1 MNKTTKILLS
11 LIGLGAII
19 VPAVLLVVLSP
30 KINITQSPANS
41 NRSIDSNAISN
52 IVNQTPQNNPFVLP
66 TPTLQPKPA
75 SPSAK
80 VIPEGSP
87 SAQ

>member
-11 LIGLGAII
+11 LVGLGAII
-19 VPAVLLVVLSP
+19 VPAVLLAVLSP
-30 KINITQSPANS
+30 KVNTTQSPADTNRTINS
-41 NRSIDSNAISN
+41 GAIEN
-52 IVNQTPQNNPFVLP
+52 IVNQSPQNNPVVLP
-66 TPTLQPKPA
+66 TPTFYPTPA

>member
-11 LIGLGAII
+11 LVGLGAII

-30 KINITQSPANS
+30 KINTTQSPS
-41 NRSIDSNAISN
+41 EGNRSIDSNAIGN
-52 IVNQTPQNNPFVLP
+52 IVNQVPQNPNVLP
-66 TPTLQPKPA
+66 TPTFQPIPA
-75 SPSAK
+75 SPSAN
-80 VIPEGSP
+80 VTPEGSP

>member
-30 KINITQSPANS
+30 KINTTQSSNEG
-41 NRSIDSNAISN
+41 NRSIDSNTIGN
-52 IVNQTPQNNPFVLP
+52 IVNQTPQNNPALP
-66 TPTLQPKPA
+66 TPTFQPIPA

>member
-11 LIGLGAII
+11 LVGLGAII

-30 KINITQSPANS
+30 KINTNQSPASS
-41 NRSIDSNAISN
+41 NRSINSGAIEN
-52 IVNQTPQNNPFVLP
+52 IVNQSPQNNPVVLP
-66 TPTLQPKPA
+66 TPIFQPIPA
-75 SPSAK
+75 SPSAR

>member
-11 LIGLGAII
+11 LVGLGAII

-30 KINITQSPANS
+30 KINTSQSPASS
-41 NRSIDSNAISN
+41 NRSINSGTLQN
-52 IVNQTPQNNPFVLP
+52 IVNQSPQNNPVAMP
-66 TPTLQPKPA
+66 TPTFQPIPA
-75 SPSAK
+75 SPSAR